1 MNVLLFLLLLV
12 VVDDGLVVLL
22 GKLVASVRPSL
33 PLVKQKRM
41 SFDPLEV
48 IRAYIILITF
58 LYFHV
63 LVIRFHQ

>member
-1 MNVLLFLLLLV
+1 
-12 VVDDGLVVLL
+12 
-22 GKLVASVRPSL
+22 LVASVRPSL